1 MSEIYQNIDD
11 APQADFPWLHGPIGR
26 SEVAELMRQNG
37 NQEGLYLVRE
47 SARVAGGYVL
57 SCIAQGSLQHYVIN
71 GEGGVYRVD
80 DGPPFQRLDELVN
93 HYHKPDDRL
102 PTVLTT
108 YVPKPGAPVPQQA
121 TYENMWNAQ
130 HTVQATVARSQ
141 PMAQQPSLAQTTQQM
156 QNMSVGSPQVSVE
169 PGVAYATSLDAQSAV
184 AQSPSTSFGAPL
196 AQTPASP
203 APAASKTSTM
213 SKTATLGGGGTRDF
227 KKAPSVQ
234 SWIQKSEEVM
244 KQEVKVTETLNH
256 KSLDGLAQ
264 TGTEGADLHFQ
275 KFDRAARAE
284 EKMYLMWMNDK
295 LRDSGKSIEDLGP
308 SLKNGVLVMEVLIKI
323 AHLPPLKYTKRPL
336 VVQQERDNWEVIV
349 KFMRKLGIQVDPLP
363 MPGGEGAALN
373 PLVLHEGERREMLK
387 LFSKLMLYEAYN
399 PK

>member
-1 MSEIYQNIDD
+1 M
-11 APQADFPWLHGPIGR
+11 
-26 SEVAELMRQNG
+26 
-37 NQEGLYLVRE
+37 
-47 SARVAGGYVL
+47 
-57 SCIAQGSLQHYVIN
+57 
-71 GEGGVYRVD
+71 YRVD

-213 SKTATLGGGGTRDF
+213 SKTATLGGGGTRDVC
-227 KKAPSVQ
+227 A
-234 SWIQKSEEVM
+234 I
-244 KQEVKVTETLNH
+244 
-256 KSLDGLAQ
+256 
-264 TGTEGADLHFQ
+264 
-275 KFDRAARAE
+275 RAE
-284 EKMYLMWMNDK
+284 QRGGRRGGTW
-295 LRDSGKSIEDLGP
+295 GKSG
-308 SLKNGVLVMEVLIKI
+308 
-323 AHLPPLKYTKRPL
+323 
-336 VVQQERDNWEVIV
+336 
-349 KFMRKLGIQVDPLP
+349 RKG
-363 MPGGEGAALN
+363 
-373 PLVLHEGERREMLK
+373 
-387 LFSKLMLYEAYN
+387 
-399 PK
+399 